1 MIKFLK
7 GFFYII
13 IIFFILAISTIV
25 NKEIAKILVSILS
38 FSISLYLGLIIL
50 NLINKYN
57 IWSDEKDLK
66 KERKKKSLYQWMS
79 LEFDEK
85 YLYDLLKRKKAKT
98 DLENLKEIRDILKKS
113 IGDNLEDY
121 YLYKSYLEW
130 SSQHSFFNGLKFLGP
145 TIVTS
150 FLTTILTQGI
160 LFDKVKILFN
170 NEVTF
175 ADKIV
180 QMFNLSAIGISLL
193 IVIILIFAESTK
205 NKKKLELTKVIV
217 NEIIREKEKNQI
229 V

>member
-1 MIKFLK
+1 M
-7 GFFYII
+7 FFYL
-13 IIFFILAISTIV
+13 IIFLFIIVISTKV
-25 NKEIAKILVSILS
+25 NEEIAKVLISIAS
-38 FSISLYLGLIIL
+38 FLIAFYFTLIIL
-50 NLINKYN
+50 KIFNKFN
-57 IWSDEKDLK
+57 TWSDEKDLK

-98 DLENLKEIRDILKKS
+98 DLENLKEIREILKKS
-113 IGDNLEDY
+113 IDDNLEDY

-130 SSQHSFFNGLKFLGP
+130 CSQHSFFNGIKFLGP

-150 FLTTILTQGI
+150 FFTTILTQGI

-180 QMFNLSAIGISLL
+180 QMLNLSAIVITLL
-193 IVIILIFAESTK
+193 IVIILIFVESTK

-217 NEIIREKEKNQI
+217 NEIIREKEKMAI
-229 V
+229 